1 MAPAKVI
8 VTPADTS
15 GRDVLGMPGDYVE
28 LEEAKQFRNT
38 AIRTFHLHSRPHVV
52 AGASGGQQWS
62 CAGHTGNARRV
73 VQQRHPAHMRELHAE
88 PTYVEVQCVEILLL
102 VVVRK
107 QLQDGHGRFGWWD
120 EWELELRFDVD
131 PTTTAASSLVHSSK
145 YSGTDKYD
153 YFLNRKRVLFFVQTW
168 HQLL

>member
-1 MAPAKVI
+1 
-8 VTPADTS
+8 
-15 GRDVLGMPGDYVE
+15 MPGDYVE